1 MYCENSKII
10 FMLTGKRIKIWKFFY
25 TRSAVS
31 CPQIDDDD
39 LSLVL
44 SKMERMSVCT
54 LYSKISKL
62 IADFEADSFFSS
74 CVSSCFCS

>member
-39 LSLVL
+39 LPLVL
-44 SKMERMSVCT
+44 SQME
-54 LYSKISKL
+54 
-62 IADFEADSFFSS
+62 
-74 CVSSCFCS
+74 